1 MEGAFNLYTS
11 LLLFV
16 IYLTFISLGLPDSLL
31 GAAWPLIY
39 PSFAVPVSYAG
50 HLSMLISLGTIIASF
65 QSEHLTRILGTVKIT
80 TISIGL
86 TALGLLAFAFSRN
99 FYHLI
104 LATIPYG
111 LGAGSIDAALN
122 NYVALHYK
130 SAHMSWLHCMW
141 GVGASIGPCI
151 LGMALANKQSW
162 QSGYRIIAY
171 IQIALAVI
179 VAISTRLWHKQA
191 ELTANL
197 VSASNSNTSQQADLQ
212 TAKQATNT
220 NQANNSVQAKDATQ
234 AESSPKQQANTKLL
248 RLRDVWQLRGAKA
261 TLLTFFCYSAMEHC
275 TGLWASSYLV
285 LKLGLGA
292 NLAAAYASRF
302 FLGITIGRFI
312 SGFISFKL
320 DDKQLIRLGQSI
332 VTLGLLMLMFANSA
346 ILALIAL
353 TIVGLGC
360 APIYP
365 AIIHATPSHFG
376 KERSQALIG
385 MQMGCAYIGS
395 CLMPQVFGFLSKA
408 LTIGFYPYFLAI
420 FLVIMLIAHEAL
432 NKQLN

>member
-1 MEGAFNLYTS
+1 M
-11 LLLFV
+11 
-16 IYLTFISLGLPDSLL
+16 
-31 GAAWPLIY
+31 
-39 PSFAVPVSYAG
+39 
-50 HLSMLISLGTIIASF
+50 
-65 QSEHLTRILGTVKIT
+65 
-80 TISIGL
+80 
-86 TALGLLAFAFSRN
+86 
-99 FYHLI
+99 
-104 LATIPYG
+104 
-111 LGAGSIDAALN
+111 
-122 NYVALHYK
+122 
-130 SAHMSWLHCMW
+130 
-141 GVGASIGPCI
+141 
-151 LGMALANKQSW
+151 
-162 QSGYRIIAY
+162 
-171 IQIALAVI
+171 
-179 VAISTRLWHKQA
+179 
-191 ELTANL
+191 
-197 VSASNSNTSQQADLQ
+197 
-212 TAKQATNT
+212 
-220 NQANNSVQAKDATQ
+220 
-234 AESSPKQQANTKLL
+234 
-248 RLRDVWQLRGAKA
+248 
-261 TLLTFFCYSAMEHC
+261 
-275 TGLWASSYLV
+275 

-292 NLAAAYASRF
+292 NLAATYASRF
-302 FLGITIGRFI
+302 FFFFTIGRFV

-420 FLVIMLIAHEAL
+420 FLVIMLIAHETL